1 MKTCLITGIS
11 GFVGSHL
18 AEHILTEH
26 PDWRVAG
33 TIRWR
38 SRHDNIEHLEDKID
52 LYECDLRDPS
62 AVERVVNEVKPERVF
77 GLAAQSHV
85 PTSWIA
91 PKETIDNNVMS
102 QLNLLEAIRQNGIKR
117 FVYASSSSVYG
128 IKEKSDVLE
137 EDSCEPLTDYSKYKM
152 MCEDELRRAGLDDL
166 CTWIILRPATVCGY
180 GSRLR
185 LDLTVNILTIHAL
198 VNRRIRVFGGSQRR
212 PNLHIQDMAE
222 VYQVLLESPAEKI
235 HRQVFNAGYQ
245 NLAVSAIADI
255 VKQEVGQ
262 DCEIVVEPSDD
273 PRSYHVNSDKI
284 ARVLGFKARHTI
296 QDAVR
301 GIAEAYQAGKIQNPL
316 HNPLYFNI
324 KRMKDI
330 KLEQTVSHA

>member
-1 MKTCLITGIS
+1 MNVVITG
-11 GFVGSHL
+11 GAGYVGSVLVPHLLTRGYSVKVLDLFMYGNEVFRGLETHSRLVKVKMDIRDKAAVLRETKGADALLHL
-18 AEHILTEH
+18 ACI
-26 PDWRVAG
+26 
-33 TIRWR
+33 
-38 SRHDNIEHLEDKID
+38 SN
-52 LYECDLRDPS
+52 DPS
-62 AVERVVNEVKPERVF
+62 FDLDPALGKSINYDAF
-77 GLAAQSHV
+77 F
-85 PTSWIA
+85 
-91 PKETIDNNVMS
+91 
-102 QLNLLEAIRQNGIKR
+102 NLLEAIRQNGIKR

-166 CTWIILRPATVCGY
+166 CTWVILRPATVCGY

-222 VYQVLLESPAEKI
+222 VYQVLLEAPAEKI